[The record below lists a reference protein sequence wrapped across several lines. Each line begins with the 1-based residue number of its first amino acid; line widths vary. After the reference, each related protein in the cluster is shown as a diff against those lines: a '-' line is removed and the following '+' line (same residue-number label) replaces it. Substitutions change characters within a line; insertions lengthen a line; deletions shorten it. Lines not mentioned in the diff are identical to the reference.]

1 MKKNLLFEIK
11 ELYHLIGKAM
21 FMDMNL
27 KDDYKPTATQ
37 VRFIDF
43 LSNHE
48 DNIVTGKLLE
58 EHFHIS
64 KATVSDVLNTMEKHK
79 IIIRTISKDDTR
91 VKVINLNK
99 EFKKRHETFNKEVL
113 KMQQIVTNNICND
126 ELKKFNEI
134 IGKMKD
140 NVGIYINKERND
152 SND

>member
-1 MKKNLLFEIK
+1 MKVRMKKDLLFEIK

-21 FMDMNL
+21 FMDMEL

-48 DNIVTGKLLE
+48 DMIVTGKLLE

-64 KATVSDVLNTMEKHK
+64 KATVSDVLNTMEKHN

-91 VKVINLNK
+91 VKEINLNE
-99 EFKKRHETFNKEVL
+99 EFKKRHEMFNKEFL
-113 KMQQIVTNNICND
+113 KMHGIVTENISSD
-126 ELKKFNEI
+126 ELNKFNETLN
-134 IGKMKD
+134 KMKD
-140 NVGIYINKERND
+140 NINKYLSKD
-152 SND
+152 D